1 MQPFFI
7 LWAKKETKNE
17 TCFIRFRSD
26 CRQTPFQNEMFLKR
40 GSFFEILCDFDDYKS
55 RKVKKVRYMGAY

>member
-1 MQPFFI
+1 MAI
-7 LWAKKETKNE
+7 IENKKSRMH
-17 TCFIRFRSD
+17 FAYDSD